1 MAAEGKY
8 QQQMTLAELCQAIEE
23 GRVPYTI
30 GDGHY
35 QVRAS
40 DLRRMRNLGRFRL
53 ALPVPPE
60 IPAELLDSPDM
71 GQLHFSA

>member
-8 QQQMTLAELCQAIEE
+8 EQQMTLAELCQAIEE

-35 QVRAS
+35 QVRAA
-40 DLRRMRNLGRFRL
+40 DLRRMRSLGRARL
-53 ALPVPPE
+53 ALPEPLA
-60 IPAELLDSPDM
+60 IPTELLDCPDV